1 MGNAMTHNV
10 FKVTAD
16 PISCAMLISLAK
28 DGINLGSIQIDTKEA
43 SQIAAIVLGSAR
55 DAYDSSGKPPP
66 YSGKEE
72 ISLTAISPSGFGVG
86 PGPKSGSAMLIF
98 HFGDSALGIELP
110 QSELQT
116 FGQRLMTLAADEGSA
131 Q

>member
-55 DAYDSSGKPPP
+55 DAMIQA
-66 YSGKEE
+66 E
-72 ISLTAISPSGFGVG
+72 SLL
-86 PGPKSGSAMLIF
+86 LILEKRR
-98 HFGDSALGIELP
+98 SALPLFPP
-110 QSELQT
+110 QDLVSVQVVNQD
-116 FGQRLMTLAADEGSA
+116 QRC
-131 Q
+131 